1 MNEKF
6 KEEKSSKLHPRN
18 KHSGRYDFDELKKNS
33 PELSKYLILNDFGNE
48 TISFFDPLAVKALN
62 KALLMQYYSIEYWD
76 IPEGYLCPP
85 IPGRAD
91 HIHTAAD
98 ILIKYGIEKAG
109 NKINVLDIGVGANCI
124 YPIIGNHEYRWRFT
138 GTDVDKNA
146 IKSAQKIIDSNK
158 ELKENITLRHQ
169 PNTDHIFN
177 GVINEDDHFDISIC
191 NPPFHSS
198 ANEASKGSIRK
209 IGGIKGIKGKA
220 KETLK
225 AELNFGGKNNEL
237 WYEGGE
243 ITFII
248 KMIDESSEYKNHC
261 KIFTTLVSKE
271 TNLPAIYK
279 RLKYVKAM
287 NVLTSEMAQGN
298 KVSRIV
304 SWTY

>member
-18 KHSGRYDFDELKKNS
+18 KHSGRYDFDELKKTS
-33 PELSKYLILNDFGNE
+33 PELSKYLIINDFGNE

-62 KALLMQYYSIEYWD
+62 KALLMQYYNIGYWD

-91 HIHTAAD
+91 HIHTVAD

-124 YPIIGNHEYRWRFT
+124 YPIIGNHEYSWKFT

-177 GVINEDDHFDISIC
+177 GVFNEDDQFDISIC

-225 AELNFGGKNNEL
+225 AELNFGGKSNEL